1 VTFGNGDGLDDA
13 GCTTEA
19 GRVVELDGVNT
30 WPIAENSPH
39 PQAAVTPVD
48 PVVTVV
54 APGTGAAL

>member
-1 VTFGNGDGLDDA
+1 MIARNGDGPDGA
-13 GCTTEA
+13 VGTTEA